1 MLQVLQSKKNR
12 IFELCNSRNRHNNRN
27 MSNDRNSSTPAT
39 KAVAARLPMENYLE
53 LQAEAVKLKMSMNE
67 LIIYKLFNSKPPAPN
82 DAEPDPIEDGAGWGF
97 EHPTWIECVEDL
109 VKVICYLRYREDS
122 TEEIGED
129 YRGYAAE
136 YSLIPVKQKL
146 EDVST
151 RPAEILAQR
160 LDRLERLSWRLSEL

>member
-1 MLQVLQSKKNR
+1 MLQVLRSKKTC
-12 IFELCNSRNRHNNRN
+12 IFEFCNSRNRHNNRN
-27 MSNDRNSSTPAT
+27 MSNDRNSITPAT
-39 KAVAARLPMENYLE
+39 KAVAARLPMEKYLE

-67 LIIYKLFNSKPPAPN
+67 LIIYKLFNSKPPVSKG
-82 DAEPDPIEDGAGWGF
+82 DADPIEDGWF
-97 EHPTWIECVEDL
+97 EHPSWIECVEDL
-109 VKVICYLRYREDS
+109 VNVICYLRYREDS

-136 YSLIPVKQKL
+136 YSLIPVRQKL

-160 LDRLERLSWRLSEL
+160 LERLERLSWHLSEL